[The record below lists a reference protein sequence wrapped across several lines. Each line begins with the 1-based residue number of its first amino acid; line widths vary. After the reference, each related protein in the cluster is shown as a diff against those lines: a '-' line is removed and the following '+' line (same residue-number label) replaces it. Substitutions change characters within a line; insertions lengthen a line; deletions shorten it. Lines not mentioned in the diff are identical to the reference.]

1 MKTLKNIVE
10 FHNGLPIP
18 IKLQCYPS
26 QSNYM
31 FAFPKKTM
39 LTLDTILKYNEV
51 EEFVVVNVNYTVNS
65 KGSFRVF
72 LGYFFDKKTLMK
84 GTLIKKGSFTTKKP
98 KLRFFVEKKT
108 KRKVFCRQ
116 KYLIKGYFP

>member
-1 MKTLKNIVE
+1 MRDSFKRKTQAFKEICQN
-10 FHNGLPIP
+10 
-18 IKLQCYPS
+18 
-26 QSNYM
+26 
-31 FAFPKKTM
+31 FACAM
-39 LTLDTILKYNEV
+39 RL
-51 EEFVVVNVNYTVNS
+51 YTVNS
-65 KGSFRVF
+65 KGSLRVF